1 MDKEK
6 RENKIKD
13 LMETAMKDIN
23 TIIDVN
29 TVIGKPFSI
38 NDGTTVIPVTKVTL
52 GFMTGGGE
60 YGELKSIKGEA
71 QTPFAGGSGAI
82 RGRDER
88 LRGRCGGQRRPVRGL
103 RLYGRYPGRKNRR
116 AGHGA
121 GRLSALDDAGKRGV
135 RPPT

>member
-52 GFMTGGGE
+52 GFMTGG
-60 YGELKSIKGEA
+60 
-71 QTPFAGGSGAI
+71 
-82 RGRDER
+82 
-88 LRGRCGGQRRPVRGL
+88 
-103 RLYGRYPGRKNRR
+103 
-116 AGHGA
+116 
-121 GRLSALDDAGKRGV
+121 
-135 RPPT
+135 

>member
-52 GFMTGGGE
+52 GFMTE
-60 YGELKSIKGEA
+60 CFRFVKVLMKAKISFFWMLTTSLFRI
-71 QTPFAGGSGAI
+71 
-82 RGRDER
+82 
-88 LRGRCGGQRRPVRGL
+88 
-103 RLYGRYPGRKNRR
+103 
-116 AGHGA
+116 
-121 GRLSALDDAGKRGV
+121 
-135 RPPT
+135 